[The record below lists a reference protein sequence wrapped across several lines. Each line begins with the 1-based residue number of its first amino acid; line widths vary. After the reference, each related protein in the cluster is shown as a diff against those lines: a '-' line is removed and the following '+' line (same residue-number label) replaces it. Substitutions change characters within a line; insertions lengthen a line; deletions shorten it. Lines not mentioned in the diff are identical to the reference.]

1 MSVKVNEEKC
11 IGCSNKKEPVCIKY
25 CPGNLLKLNEKGKP
39 VMRNPDDCWDCM
51 VCIKVCPTQALETV
65 LPYSLAS
72 YKASLLPKIEKTKI
86 IWEAKDING
95 KREVF
100 ESPIADSN

>member
-1 MSVKVNEEKC
+1 MSVRLNEEKC
-11 IGCSNKKEPVCIKY
+11 VGCNNKNEPACIKY
-25 CPGNLLKLNEKGKP
+25 CPGNLLVLNDDGKP
-39 VMRNPDDCWDCM
+39 EIRNPVDCWDCM

-72 YKASLLPKIEKTKI
+72 YKASLLPTIENSKI

-95 KREVF
+95 KKEVF
-100 ESPIADSN
+100 ESPIAESN